1 MRLALTLL
9 SAVII
14 AACQPAAAPHPVI
27 VSHVSAFN
35 AGDVAAM
42 GRLEHPDIEWINVEN
57 SALSIEV
64 SGRAELA
71 SMMTDYMLA
80 NPTVTGTLRDWSING
95 DYVSVTETATW
106 TNTAGAQQS
115 QSALS
120 VYQIEDNLIRRV
132 WYYPAVPN

>member
-1 MRLALTLL
+1 MRSALILFIAAL
-9 SAVII
+9 V

-42 GRLEHPDIEWINVEN
+42 GRLEHPDIEWFSVEN
-57 SALSIEV
+57 ASLSIEV
-64 SGRAELA
+64 SGRDELA

-95 DYVSVTETATW
+95 DFISVTETASWMTD
-106 TNTAGAQQS
+106 TGEKQS

-120 VYQIEDNLIRRV
+120 VYQMEGDLIRRV
-132 WYYPAVPN
+132 WYYPALRH